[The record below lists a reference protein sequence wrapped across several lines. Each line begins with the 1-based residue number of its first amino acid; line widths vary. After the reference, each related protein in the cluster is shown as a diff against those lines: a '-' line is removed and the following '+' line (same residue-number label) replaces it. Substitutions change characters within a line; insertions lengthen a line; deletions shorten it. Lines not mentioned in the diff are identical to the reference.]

1 MYRWC
6 DILFLIGHTSSA
18 DRTYGKI
25 KRTISVRNSMISP
38 ANMIYIRHMKH
49 VGDKRNLC
57 TGLMGKHE
65 EREGLEDLN
74 IQGVT

>member
-1 MYRWC
+1 
-6 DILFLIGHTSSA
+6 
-18 DRTYGKI
+18 
-25 KRTISVRNSMISP
+25 MISP